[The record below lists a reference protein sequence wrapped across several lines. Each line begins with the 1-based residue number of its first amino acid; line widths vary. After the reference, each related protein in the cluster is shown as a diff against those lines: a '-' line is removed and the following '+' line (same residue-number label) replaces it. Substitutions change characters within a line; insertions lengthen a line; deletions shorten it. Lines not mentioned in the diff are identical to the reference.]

1 MCVYVLFV
9 IVCFVRGLAL
19 ADDNDECF
27 FADDDILD
35 LALADDKDECCFLA
49 DDDILD
55 LADDS
60 DECFF
65 WPTTSPLRTD
75 KKAQDLAPFF

>member
-27 FADDDILD
+27 FADDGILD
-35 LALADDKDECCFLA
+35 LALADDTDECCFLA

-55 LADDS
+55 LAGDS

-65 WPTTSPLRTD
+65 GRRPRPFAQTRRHRTSP
-75 KKAQDLAPFF
+75 FF